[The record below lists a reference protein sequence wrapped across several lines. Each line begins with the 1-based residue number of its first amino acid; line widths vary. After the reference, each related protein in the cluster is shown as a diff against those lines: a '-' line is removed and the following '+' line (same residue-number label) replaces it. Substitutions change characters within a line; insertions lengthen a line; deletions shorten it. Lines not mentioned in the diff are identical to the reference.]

1 MADDQLLSIIS
12 RIAMAEYPPS
22 ERSGDLPKG
31 IYQVEYSARGSNDDC
46 WVSGGR
52 RGGLCDVQ
60 VIDLSGRTSRVL
72 SRL

>member
-22 ERSGDLPKG
+22 EGLSDLPKG
-31 IYQVEYSARGSNDDC
+31 IYQVEYSSSDSNDDC

-52 RGGLCDVQ
+52 RGGMCDVQ
-60 VIDLSGRTSRVL
+60 VIDLSARICRSL
-72 SRL
+72 I

>member
-22 ERSGDLPKG
+22 EGLSDLPKG
-31 IYQVEYSARGSNDDC
+31 IYQVEHCTRDRNDDC

-52 RGGLCDVQ
+52 RGGMCDVQ
-60 VIDLSGRTSRVL
+60 VIDLFASICRS
-72 SRL
+72 